1 MIKWLLALLALSFMM
16 SIFYMTRKEAQAA
29 TATRAEGQCLAQAD
43 KAGYETFCSQ
53 FPVKEACV
61 AQGDLCRWAE

>member
-29 TATRAEGQCLAQAD
+29 TTADGRCLAQPE
-43 KAGYETFCSQ
+43 KSGYEAFCSQ